1 MLLKI
6 IVIIFAL
13 GAFAGSLII
22 HKLMKDKPTPK
33 VLVYIHGI
41 FAGMG
46 LSLLIIYISFKE
58 DFSPILSF
66 VIFIAAAFMG
76 SILFVRDLLDKPG
89 PKWLAVI
96 HPIVAL
102 TALGLLAYTAFF

>member
-6 IVIIFAL
+6 IVIIFTL
-13 GAFAGSLII
+13 GAFAGSFII
-22 HKLMKDKPTPK
+22 HRLMKDKPTPK
-33 VLVYIHGI
+33 VFVYIHGI
-41 FAGMG
+41 LGGMG

-58 DFSPILSF
+58 DFSPVLSF
-66 VIFIAAAFMG
+66 AIFGVAALLG